1 MSYFTDPMAAIEE
14 AEFIAREQKRT
25 MYVVEIEP
33 NHIEVMTSEEA
44 YHADGLVIEK
54 ISPVLEK
61 EETIYDYS
69 VSMRRSGRLF

>member
-1 MSYFTDPMAAIEE
+1 MSHFIDPMAALEE

-44 YHADGLVIEK
+44 YHADGI
-54 ISPVLEK
+54 VLEK
-61 EETIYDYS
+61 IVPFENNHNIYD
-69 VSMRRSGRLF
+69 

>member
-44 YHADGLVIEK
+44 YHAYGIVIEN
-54 ISPVLEK
+54 IVPF
-61 EETIYDYS
+61 EENHNIYN
-69 VSMRRSGRLF
+69 